1 MICTTAKSER
11 YITNGEPYTSRGVS
25 TVRRGASRK
34 PASEKM
40 QGAACLLYGH
50 GGPAPAP
57 AHPFIRPAYDTRA
70 DEAYGIIR
78 DGLRDAID
86 RL

>member
-1 MICTTAKSER
+1 MTCTTAKSELC
-11 YITNGEPYTSRGVS
+11 ITNGEPYTSRGVS

-57 AHPFIRPAYDTRA
+57 AHPFVRPAYDTRA
-70 DEAYGIIR
+70 DEAYAIIR
-78 DGLRDAID
+78 EGLQGAID
-86 RL
+86 NL

>member
-1 MICTTAKSER
+1 MICTTAKSELC
-11 YITNGEPYTSRGVS
+11 ITNGEPYTSRGVS

-57 AHPFIRPAYDTRA
+57 AHPFVRPAFDTRSEDA
-70 DEAYGIIR
+70 YDEIR
-78 DGLRDAID
+78 RVLKDEL
-86 RL
+86 LK